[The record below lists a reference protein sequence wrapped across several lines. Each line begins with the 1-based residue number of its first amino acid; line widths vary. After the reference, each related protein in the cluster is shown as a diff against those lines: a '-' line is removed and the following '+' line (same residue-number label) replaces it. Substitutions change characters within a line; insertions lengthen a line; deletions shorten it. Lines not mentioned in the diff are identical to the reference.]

1 MVGKG
6 CRHVAFV
13 SDIAQKDTLVNVD
26 RLIWKAS
33 QVRGQISKRN
43 WISISRLER
52 GTMARWCFSWAW
64 NLIYTEHK
72 LEKKKPLC
80 ILRAEKAM
88 SVARLFSF
96 NDCRKKKMLFCQA
109 GTCVRWTEG
118 LPILLFPWQ
127 LKHPLAQLFNV

>member
-52 GTMARWCFSWAW
+52 HHGM
-64 NLIYTEHK
+64 LVLLLG
-72 LEKKKPLC
+72 LESDL
-80 ILRAEKAM
+80 
-88 SVARLFSF
+88 
-96 NDCRKKKMLFCQA
+96 
-109 GTCVRWTEG
+109 
-118 LPILLFPWQ
+118 
-127 LKHPLAQLFNV
+127 H

>member
-52 GTMARWCFSWAW
+52 GTMACWCFSWAW

-96 NDCRKKKMLFCQA
+96 NDCRKKKNAVLPSWHLCQMNRGA
-109 GTCVRWTEG
+109 PHSV
-118 LPILLFPWQ
+118 IS
-127 LKHPLAQLFNV
+127 LAVEASVGSAV